1 MFTKQKLRPYQK
13 RAVDFIK
20 LTNCIVKMPTGSGK
34 TFIAAEVIRRSL
46 MTSASSSATEIN
58 AQRWSSKALFLVPTC
73 DSFEQQSLA
82 VIAWCGDNVEVKE
95 LMDVLVS
102 TPQVFVDLQSRDE
115 RFNWKMF
122 RICIFDEVHHVL
134 KRHPYR
140 VIALNLKKWNS
151 QQSNFKIQ
159 NCWLI
164 CIFNACS
171 AKQ

>member
-1 MFTKQKLRPYQK
+1 MK
-13 RAVDFIK
+13 I
-20 LTNCIVKMPTGSGK
+20 PTGSGK

-73 DSFEQQSLA
+73 DLVEQQSLA
-82 VIAWCGDNVEVKE
+82 VSAWCGDNVEVKG
-95 LMDVLVS
+95 LMGGNTPPTYFDVLVS

-122 RICIFDEVHHVL
+122 RICIFDEVHHVP

-151 QQSNFKIQ
+151 
-159 NCWLI
+159 
-164 CIFNACS
+164 
-171 AKQ
+171 

>member
-1 MFTKQKLRPYQK
+1 
-13 RAVDFIK
+13 
-20 LTNCIVKMPTGSGK
+20 MPTGSGK
-34 TFIAAEVIRRSL
+34 TFIAVEVIRRSL